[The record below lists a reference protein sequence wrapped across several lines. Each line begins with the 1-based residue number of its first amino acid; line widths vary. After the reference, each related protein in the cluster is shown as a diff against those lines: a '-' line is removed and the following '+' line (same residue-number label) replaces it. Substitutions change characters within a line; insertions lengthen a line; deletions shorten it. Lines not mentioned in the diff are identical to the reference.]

1 MTNAIVAEGL
11 RRRFGSTIALDGLDL
26 AVQEGTVMGLLGPNG
41 SGKTT
46 MVRVLSTLLRPD
58 SGRATVAGLDVVAD
72 AVKVR
77 RRIGLSGQYAAVDE
91 DLTARENLQMIGRLY
106 HLGGAAAKRRADELV
121 ERFNLSKAADRQVKG
136 YSGGMRRRVDL
147 ACAVVAKPEVLFL
160 DEPTTGLD
168 VQNRLALWSVIAEL
182 VREGT
187 TLLLTTQYLEEAD
200 QLADLITL
208 LHHGKVIVE
217 GTPDSLKAKVGGER
231 LELAVADT
239 ADLPAAQQALQ
250 GLAQGEITVDEESKH
265 VIVPVS
271 SGSEALITSIR
282 LLDNAQV
289 ALVGANLRRPTL
301 DEAFLALTGESGS
314 EEYQGGA
321 TSTGDEVRGKAK
333 EQVK

>member
-1 MTNAIVAEGL
+1 MTDAIVAEGL
-11 RRRFGSTIALDGLDL
+11 RRRFGSTVALDGIDL

-106 HLGGAAAKRRADELV
+106 HLGGPAAKRRADELV

-168 VQNRLALWSVIAEL
+168 VQNRMALWEVIAEL

-208 LHHGKVIVE
+208 VHHGKVIE
-217 GTPDSLKAKVGGER
+217 QGTPAALKAKVGGER
-231 LELAVADT
+231 LELAVASA
-239 ADLPAAQQALQ
+239 ADLPAARQALA
-250 GLAQGEITVDEESKH
+250 GLAQGEITVDEQASH

-271 SGSEALITSIR
+271 SGSEALIASIR
-282 LLDNAQV
+282 LLDNAHV
-289 ALVGANLRRPTL
+289 ALVGANVRRPTL
-301 DEAFLALTGESGS
+301 DEAFLALTGESGT
-314 EEYQGGA
+314 EEYESGKS
-321 TSTGDEVRGKAK
+321 STGDEVGGKVK
-333 EQVK
+333 EQVQ